1 MTQKKI
7 SKINDDFDLG
17 LLLYILSKTWYV
29 VFISLFVFISGAWL
43 YLRYT
48 PNLYEATAVIQIE
61 TEDQPDV
68 FQDQSKLYGNFNE
81 LASKIDFIR
90 STAFLE
96 IALNKLPIDIC
107 YFYKGTILRSELYKS
122 SPFSVQVI
130 RISPEMYNQ
139 HIEFIFQPNSDVH
152 VQFEYKGESNAFDVK
167 RVNNQYSIICNY
179 FNFIL
184 IPDSAQTISKNITYS
199 VVINDKEQVISEFI
213 NKISAS
219 ILNEASKTIQIKY
232 QDYNPNKASDVV
244 NTIANDFRDYDKVK
258 KQENADRII
267 AYIDEQLILLEEEL
281 YKSQNDIQSFKKD
294 NNIELT
300 DLRSTPIIQQKIED
314 INNELS
320 KLTYEE
326 ALLNKISQ
334 SVKENQQIDIYSF
347 MADIIGS
354 NYQGSLSAILTN
366 LQSLLMQREQLAYS
380 YTKNSGQIKQLD
392 YQIDIQ
398 KRILTESIQSF
409 KTNIVIKRKQLQNQ
423 LQGLTQELVLQM
435 DNSKALDLKKYQR
448 ILTINETYY
457 NQLIETKTKYS
468 IAKVSYVSQN
478 VILEKS
484 KTPVVPISPK
494 RTQIYIFLFVIGLL
508 IGLGYIA
515 YRYLFYSNIDNVAD
529 IRKFTSVA
537 LLGTV
542 PKAKQQMSHSILL
555 VDKEPKSV
563 LSEAMRG
570 LRTNMQFISNDA
582 SKKLISITSTIPS
595 EGKTFVAVN
604 LAGIIAYSGKKVIVL
619 DLDMRKPKIHKA
631 FSEPSNPFANNKGM
645 SNILS
650 GMETYQDCVNISS
663 LPTLHFI
670 TAGTIPPNPSEL
682 ILSDNMGKLLEQLKQ
697 DYDYIVMDNPPIG
710 LVTDAMQ
717 TLKIADYPIYVFKSG
732 YSQRMFISNLEYL
745 WDDCD
750 IKNLSF
756 VLNSFDD
763 NNKNKY
769 GYGKKYGGYYYGS
782 KYGYGYNYGYYESA
796 PIEKKSKFKKIKKFL
811 NL

>member
-1 MTQKKI
+1 MNQKKI
-7 SKINDDFDLG
+7 PKINDDFDIG
-17 LLLYILSKTWYV
+17 LLLYILARTWYV
-29 VFISLFVFISGAWL
+29 VVISVVLFFLGAWL

-81 LASKIDFIR
+81 LASKIDFLR

-96 IALNKLPIDIC
+96 IALSKLPLEVC
-107 YFYKGTILRSELYKS
+107 YFYKGTILRNELYKC
-122 SPFSVQVI
+122 SPFSVEVI
-130 RISPEMYNQ
+130 RISPEMYAQ
-139 HIEFIFQPNSDVH
+139 HIELIFKSDH
-152 VQFEYKGESNAFDVK
+152 ELTVQYEYHGDVSTFNVEK
-167 RVNNQYSIICNY
+167 EQDKYHLICNY
-179 FNFIL
+179 FNLVVTVQNDAIV
-184 IPDSAQTISKNITYS
+184 SKKEGYS
-199 VVINDKEQVISEFI
+199 VQINEKDKVFAEYAAKI
-213 NKISAS
+213 NAS

-232 QDYNPNKASDVV
+232 QDFNPSKASDIV

-258 KQENADRII
+258 KQENADKII
-267 AYIDEQLILLEEEL
+267 AYIDDQLLLLEEEL
-281 YKSQNDIQSFKKD
+281 YKSQNDIQDFKRE
-294 NNIELT
+294 NNIEMT
-300 DLRSTPIIQQKIED
+300 ELRSSPLIQQKIEE

-320 KLTYEE
+320 KLSYEE
-326 ALLNKISQ
+326 TLLNKINQ
-334 SVKENQQIDIYSF
+334 TVKDNVELDIYSF

-354 NYQGSLSAILTN
+354 NYQGALSAILTN

-398 KRILTESIQSF
+398 KRILTEAILSF
-409 KTNIVIKRKQLQNQ
+409 KSNIVIKRKQLQTQ
-423 LQGLTQELVLQM
+423 LNALTSELVLQM

-478 VILEKS
+478 IILEKS

-494 RTQIYIFLFVIGLL
+494 RNQIYIFSLVIGLL
-508 IGLGYIA
+508 IGVGYVA
-515 YRYLFYSNIDNVAD
+515 YRYLFYSNIDTVAD
-529 IRKFTSVA
+529 IRKHTSVA

-542 PKAKQQMSHSILL
+542 PSVKQQMAHSLLL

-570 LRTNMQFISNDA
+570 LRTNMQFISND
-582 SKKLISITSTIPS
+582 STKKLISITSTVPS

-604 LAGIIAYSGKKVIVL
+604 LAGILAYSGKKVIVL

-631 FSEPSNPFANNKGM
+631 FSDPSNPFANNKGM

-650 GMETYQDCVNISS
+650 GMEIYQDCVNISS
-663 LPTLHFI
+663 LPNLHFI

-682 ILSDNMGKLLEQLKQ
+682 ILSDNMLKLIQLLKE
-697 DYDYIVMDNPPIG
+697 DYDYIVIDNPPIG

-732 YSQRMFISNLEYL
+732 YSKKVFISNLEYL
-745 WDDCD
+745 WDDCN

-756 VLNSFDD
+756 VLNAVD
-763 NNKNKY
+763 NNQNKY
-769 GYGKKYGGYYYGS
+769 GYGKRYGGYYYGS
-782 KYGYGYNYGYYESA
+782 RYGYGYNYGYYEDK
-796 PIEKKSKFKKIKKFL
+796 PKEDESKFKKIKNLL

>member
-1 MTQKKI
+1 MAQKKI
-7 SKINDDFDLG
+7 PKINDDFDIG

-29 VFISLFVFISGAWL
+29 VFISLFLFISGAWL

-96 IALNKLPIDIC
+96 IALSKLPLEIC
-107 YFYKGTILRSELYKS
+107 YYYKGTILQSELYKS
-122 SPFSVQVI
+122 SPFSVEVI
-130 RISPEMYNQ
+130 HISPEIYSQQIDLVFNSNQ
-139 HIEFIFQPNSDVH
+139 ELTA
-152 VQFEYKGESNAFDVK
+152 QFDYHGESTRLNAKKEDGK
-167 RVNNQYSIICNY
+167 YYLICKY
-179 FNFIL
+179 FNFI
-184 IPDSAQTISKNITYS
+184 ITANSENSIIKNETYS
-199 VVINDKEQVISEFI
+199 VQINDKDKTLAEFAG
-213 NKISAS
+213 KISAS

-244 NTIANDFRDYDKVK
+244 NSIANDFKDYDKVK

-267 AYIDEQLILLEEEL
+267 AYIDEQLLLLEEEL
-281 YKSQNDIQSFKKD
+281 YKSQNDIQAFKKE

-300 DLRSTPIIQQKIED
+300 DVRSSVIIQQKIEE
-314 INNELS
+314 INSELS

-326 ALLNKISQ
+326 SLLNKINQ

-354 NYQGSLSAILTN
+354 NYQGALSAILTN

-398 KRILTESIQSF
+398 KRILMESILSF
-409 KTNIVIKRKQLQNQ
+409 KGNISIKRKQLQNQ
-423 LQGLTQELVLQM
+423 LQGLTQELLLQM

-484 KTPVVPISPK
+484 KTPVVPVSPK
-494 RTQIYIFLFVIGLL
+494 RTQIYIFSLIIGLL
-508 IGLGYIA
+508 IGIGYVA
-515 YRYLFYSNIDNVAD
+515 YRYLFYSNIDTVAD
-529 IRKFTSVA
+529 IRKHTSVA
-537 LLGTV
+537 FLGAV
-542 PKAKQQMSHSILL
+542 PAVKQQMMHSILL
-555 VDKEPKSV
+555 IDKEPKSV

-570 LRTNMQFISNDA
+570 LRTNMQFISNDS

-650 GMETYQDCVNISS
+650 GMEIYQDCVNISS
-663 LPTLHFI
+663 LPNLHFI

-682 ILSDNMGKLLEQLKQ
+682 ILSDNMKNLLNLLKE

-732 YSQRMFISNLEYL
+732 YSKRLFIANLEYL

-750 IKNLSF
+750 IKNISF
-756 VLNSFDD
+756 VLNAVE

-769 GYGKKYGGYYYGS
+769 GYGKRYGGYYYGS
-782 KYGYGYNYGYYESA
+782 KYGYGYNYGYYEDK
-796 PIEKKSKFKKIKKFL
+796 PKEDESKFKKIKKYL